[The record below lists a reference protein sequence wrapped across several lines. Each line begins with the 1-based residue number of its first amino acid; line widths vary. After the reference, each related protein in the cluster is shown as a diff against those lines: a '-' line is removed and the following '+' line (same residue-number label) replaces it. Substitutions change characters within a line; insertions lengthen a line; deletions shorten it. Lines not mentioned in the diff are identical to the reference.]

1 MAGGCIRSTKDV
13 KTELPHHPVR
23 NDTII
28 AFFFAAS
35 KNNDNAKVSLVSFNI
50 SLQNCG
56 LNYNSQSQLFSNL
69 TTLVERRVTVVG
81 RRRLISGR
89 TESLETQNAVMFS
102 LFTI

>member
-13 KTELPHHPVR
+13 KAELLYHPVR

-28 AFFFAAS
+28 AFFFAAN

-50 SLQNCG
+50 SIQNSG

-69 TTLVERRVTVVG
+69 TTLG
-81 RRRLISGR
+81 CW
-89 TESLETQNAVMFS
+89 TQATHFWQD
-102 LFTI
+102 